1 MAQLN
6 VRRSYGA
13 NTPLLKQDLDAF
25 IDDIET
31 FINVTRLNNDNF
43 QDDSI
48 TASDKILVNTFAGE
62 KFVNGA
68 FTTAK
73 ITDANVTTAKI
84 ADGAVTTAK
93 ILDSNVTTAKIAD
106 NAVTLTKIADGSI
119 TFDKMSEGYT
129 TATRA
134 ADTRADTQV
143 SFTYTKLVDL
153 DLTTVASDA
162 YVIVEGQSGY
172 SICSDTTA
180 SGTAAGATDE
190 VGANFLLARKPQGG
204 ATSTV
209 LGFVSYS
216 KECRRGPT
224 SASFQTTIPLNALK
238 FIVSSPGAGAYT
250 YSVYVAPYSLNAVN
264 TVVGIFN
271 IRKLSK

>member
-6 VRRSYGA
+6 VRRNYAA

-31 FINVTRLNNDNF
+31 FINVTKLNNDNF

-48 TASDKILVNTFAGE
+48 TASDKIIVNTFAGE

-106 NAVTLTKIADGSI
+106 SAVTLTKIADGSI
-119 TFDKMSEGYT
+119 TFDKMDEGYT

-134 ADTRADTQV
+134 SIVAPAGQAA
-143 SFTYTKLVDL
+143 SILTKIVDL

-162 YVIVEGQSGY
+162 YVIIEGNSGY
-172 SICSDTTA
+172 SIA
-180 SGTAAGATDE
+180 STNYGGFS
-190 VGANFLLARKPQGG
+190 GANNTEAGSVYVLARKLQG
-204 ATSTV
+204 ASTSTV
-209 LGFVSYS
+209 LGSLYFQKSGR
-216 KECRRGPT
+216 EGPT
-224 SASFQTTIPLNALK
+224 AASFQTTLPLNAIK
-238 FIVSSPGAGAYT
+238 FIVSSPGAGTYT
-250 YSVYVAPYSLNAVN
+250 YSVYVSNSNNLAATNVIVAN
-264 TVVGIFN
+264 FN